1 MAQVEM
7 TVSMDSKR
15 QEQIERFCALSG
27 ISRKQTFNDM
37 MDMWER
43 LVYIPWID
51 FIEKEE
57 RRRKAREAFRKQR
70 EKVESG
76 DSPEMTMDEI
86 DAIIERVRTER
97 YAKKTAE

>member
-27 ISRKQTFNDM
+27 ISRRQTFSDM
-37 MDMWER
+37 MDMWEK

-57 RRRKAREAFRKQR
+57 KRRKAREAFRRQR
-70 EKVESG
+70 EKAENG
-76 DSPEMTMDEI
+76 NAPEMSMEEI
-86 DAIIERVRTER
+86 DALIEKVRTER
-97 YAKKTAE
+97 YAKKAAE

>member
-70 EKVESG
+70 EKVENG

>member
-43 LVYIPWID
+43 LVYIPWIG

-70 EKVESG
+70 EKVENG